1 MKVKKINAVGIESVL
16 VVSVNEGEFLISHG
30 WEEVKE
36 PAKKKQV
43 KKTVKKVNKLTK
55 ELN

>member
-1 MKVKKINAVGIESVL
+1 MKVKKINAVGMESVL
-16 VVSVNEGEFLISHG
+16 VVSVNEAEFLISHG